1 MPIVA
6 TTDTR
11 NSQWANDP
19 SSYGRK
25 MLAKMGWK
33 GDGSGLGKTQQGT
46 STHLR
51 AVRRAESLGIGAES
65 DAFGE
70 KGWQDTNAGFHGVL
84 ANLKRE
90 YSSSSVG
97 GGGGGVGGSTSSG
110 DGDSDG
116 VDGQKAKKRR
126 KKDGRCET
134 TQKKKG
140 RKDKK
145 KKHDITSSD
154 KGSGSDNGLRLPQ
167 NKVQAGHARKMREAK
182 DIRNKSAE
190 DMAAIFGVKA
200 DFYQKPREWT
210 TEEVGLG
217 NNNDGSDISG
227 SSGVDGGR
235 DSTASDAVEKKK
247 NKKEKRKSQKKSK
260 ESDDSGTNNSD
271 ISESIRE
278 NNTKR
283 DKKKR
288 KRTKEDNEDCSS
300 DREKTQKNKSKR

>member
-1 MPIVA
+1 
-6 TTDTR
+6 
-11 NSQWANDP
+11 
-19 SSYGRK
+19 

-97 GGGGGVGGSTSSG
+97 GGGGGVGGSTSSS

-134 TQKKKG
+134 RQKKKE

-145 KKHDITSSD
+145 KKKNDITSSD
-154 KGSGSDNGLRLPQ
+154 KGSGSDNGTNIGGLRLPQ

-210 TEEVGLG
+210 TGEEVGLG
-217 NNNDGSDISG
+217 NNDGSDISG
-227 SSGVDGGR
+227 SSSGVDGAGR
-235 DSTASDAVEKKK
+235 DSSSSDAVEKKK

-288 KRTKEDNEDCSS
+288 KRTKEDNESCSS

>member
-1 MPIVA
+1 
-6 TTDTR
+6 
-11 NSQWANDP
+11 
-19 SSYGRK
+19 

-116 VDGQKAKKRR
+116 VDGQNTKKRR
-126 KKDGRCET
+126 KKNDGRCET
-134 TQKKKG
+134 RQKKKE

-145 KKHDITSSD
+145 KKDDITSD

-210 TEEVGLG
+210 TEEEVGLG
-217 NNNDGSDISG
+217 NNDGSDISG
-227 SSGVDGGR
+227 SSGVGGGR
-235 DSTASDAVEKKK
+235 DSTASDAAEKK
-247 NKKEKRKSQKKSK
+247 NKKKKRKSQKKSK
-260 ESDDSGTNNSD
+260 ESNDSGTNNSD

-288 KRTKEDNEDCSS
+288 KRTKEDDEGCSS
-300 DREKTQKNKSKR
+300 DREKTQRNKSKR

>member
-1 MPIVA
+1 
-6 TTDTR
+6 
-11 NSQWANDP
+11 
-19 SSYGRK
+19 

-134 TQKKKG
+134 TQKKKV

-154 KGSGSDNGLRLPQ
+154 KGSGSDNGTNIGGLRLPQ

-210 TEEVGLG
+210 TEEEVGLG

-227 SSGVDGGR
+227 SSGVHGGR
-235 DSTASDAVEKKK
+235 DSTSSDAGEKKKK

-283 DKKKR
+283 DKKR
-288 KRTKEDNEDCSS
+288 KRTKEDNEGCSE